1 LKNDKINAINLKIRR
16 QAMRT
21 AIITVLFAVYI
32 SSIYPQSDPD
42 PYANGNGSIR
52 ETTINQN
59 TKWVRRIHHQR
70 IQIGDLSRPER
81 LIVYSNPMEGN
92 STELFRLALND
103 YIDILEVIREEN
115 TIEAIYQTWLK
126 ISTEQGNI
134 GWINIGNNSPYP
146 NNGNGWQIIETL
158 VVNGR
163 QWTVRRQ
170 YSMLALWETVDVRDK
185 PGFDST
191 IIFSIVPIPP
201 ADNDGRTY
209 SIKGFA
215 ITEEEDTIDIDTLG
229 RRTDHWVKIEDDQGR
244 VGWIFG
250 YFGSAERGGAKYRTP
265 DAIIY
270 ETLGY
275 Y

>member
-1 LKNDKINAINLKIRR
+1 
-16 QAMRT
+16 MRT
-21 AIITVLFAVYI
+21 AIITVLFAVSI
-32 SSIYPQSDPD
+32 STMYPQSDPD
-42 PYANGNGSIR
+42 PYANGNGSIL
-52 ETTINQN
+52 EATTNQN

-81 LIVYSNPMEGN
+81 LIVYSNPMEEN
-92 STELFRLALND
+92 STELLRLALND

-146 NNGNGWQIIETL
+146 NNGNRWQIIETL

-170 YSMLALWETVDVRDK
+170 YSMLAFWETVDVRDN

-191 IIFSIVPIPP
+191 IILSIVPIPP

-209 SIKGFA
+209 SIEGFA
-215 ITEEEDTIDIDTLG
+215 ITEEEDTIDTDTLG
-229 RRTDHWVKIEDDQGR
+229 GRTDHWVKIEDSQGR

-250 YFGSAERGGAKYRTP
+250 GFGSAERGGAKFMTP

-270 ETLGY
+270 YLLGY